1 MHCHILPGVD
11 DGAKDLEETKKMLNI
26 AYKDGVRYIIATP
39 HYHPKRGQSS
49 QVEIKR
55 QLNLVRQEAKKIDE
69 NFLIFYGNEI
79 YFGQDIPELLQEKK
93 ILAMNGRDYVLVEFS
108 PSAEAA
114 YIKVEKAFNEM
125 SLEEAISALND
136 GTLGMEYSAVYSYNG
151 LTKQRGAIFYNGHRE
166 TYYSEKVLPGNGLNI
181 PGRHVADDGT
191 IRDADGYICVAA
203 DPSYMAKGS
212 VLITSLGPAKV
223 YDSGCAY
230 GTIDIYV
237 NW

>member
-1 MHCHILPGVD
+1 MCYNIPINHEVIRLKKRRLISYLAVVVIYLILSIGLITQNSEAKVID
-11 DGAKDLEETKKMLNI
+11 YDIADMTASALYAKDDIEDKK
-26 AYKDGVRYIIATP
+26 
-39 HYHPKRGQSS
+39 
-49 QVEIKR
+49 
-55 QLNLVRQEAKKIDE
+55 QEDSE
-69 NFLIFYGNEI
+69 LSL
-79 YFGQDIPELLQEKK
+79 DINMDVAQ
-93 ILAMNGRDYVLVEFS
+93 
-108 PSAEAA
+108 AA
-114 YIKVEKAFNEM
+114 YIKVEKAFSEM

-136 GTLGMEYSAVYSYNG
+136 NTLIMEYSSVYSYNG
-151 LTKQRGAIFYNGHRE
+151 LNKQKGAMFYNGHRE
-166 TYYSEKVLPGNGLNI
+166 TYYSEKVLPGTGLNI

-203 DPSYMAKGS
+203 DPGYMPKGS